1 MNCFIKGQGFQG
13 YLSLQ
18 EYELEKNS
26 YDLTE
31 AQKNELASILDDIN
45 KKLANG
51 EDADYSKAYEYLKST
66 IPQGNPDGVG
76 LSNWLDVAIATNS
89 RGKAGGICGSITD
102 TALRVATDLIM
113 RSNLAKYNADKYN
126 QFSNEMADAMLNNI
140 VASGK
145 VSLDGIL
152 KSDAQG
158 FTRFDP
164 DSLTLADWPGG
175 ALDWHNLKFSPDAFD
190 LGGLLNTLKN
200 ALFGAGHLLL
210 DPLNFGNW
218 ICESIRE
225 WLNLN
230 RDGKYYIYD
239 PLVLDLDGDGIETV
253 GSRKLIGA
261 LFDHDGDGIRTA
273 TGWVKADDG
282 LLVVDRNGDGIIND
296 GTELFGD
303 STLLADGT
311 KAKDGYAALREFDS
325 NGDGRVDAQDKH
337 FNQLRVWRDLNQDG
351 ICQTNELFTLEQVG
365 VKALNLANK
374 NTNTNLG
381 NGNTL
386 AQSGSY
392 ETTDGRTHEM
402 GDVNFEHKPV
412 FSEYTEEVKLT
423 EQQKQAP
430 NLKGTGRVR
439 DLRDAAA
446 LSDKLAELLNTY
458 SNTETRAGQLSLL
471 DNLLL
476 EWAKSDPQFDEN
488 AKYSLGTD
496 WIRGSSNTGGS
507 GFTPSQEGG
516 LKVVDPEWLKK
527 FDTYSNK
534 LNILNAFTG
543 ESSKLFYA
551 GTAKQRQKLLD
562 TIDDTYNS
570 IRDSLYESLLFQ
582 TRLKPYLEKLA
593 FKYENDQIS
602 LDFSDTT
609 AVFNQVFQHNPE
621 KAFVDL
627 GEFLAYQYDGF
638 WPEGFN
644 LLNQYIDYAKTYGV
658 YEQWCNHLGQTAQDK
673 LSVRSGSDGDD
684 ILIGTNLLGDG
695 RDIIKGGAGN
705 DILIGGIG
713 NDDLD
718 GGAGSDIYEFARG
731 FGQDV
736 IHNHDTGTDKTD
748 KIRFTD
754 GILRSEVMFVREG
767 NDLFLKIRNTT
778 DQIKI
783 ENFFIKD
790 GHGGYEIDLIEFA
803 DGKQLKVE
811 EIKALLLQATDNN
824 DIIHG
829 YESNDSLIGLAG
841 NDTLKGHGGD
851 DLLDG
856 GDGNDNL
863 DGGAG
868 NDELIGGAGNDILYG
883 GDGDDII
890 IGGTGNDYLEGG
902 EGSDLFIFDK
912 NFGNDKLLEFNR
924 SGKDINTVYFKNWI
938 KDDFIYYRK
947 GLDFY
952 IVAKNS
958 ADSLQ
963 IINFFRASGENQLDY
978 IKFSDG
984 SQLDISDI
992 RTLTQTGTDG
1002 DDELYA
1008 YGTKDT
1014 YLNGGKGNDQLY
1026 GANGND
1032 TLIGGDGNDRIYGGA
1047 GNDIYI
1053 FGSNFGHD
1061 VINNYDS
1068 SGNREDI
1075 IRFTDNISQAD
1086 LIFRRTGNDLVIRTR
1101 QDDNSITVQNYFQN
1115 EAKGN
1120 YRVDFIEFA
1129 DGTRLNVQ
1137 DIKKLTQTGTDGDD
1151 ELYAY
1156 SNEDTVLN
1164 GGLGND
1170 SLFGANGNDTLIGGD
1185 GNDRI
1190 YGGAGNDVLTG
1201 GTGNDYLEG
1210 GEGSDLFIFDKNFGN
1225 DKLLEFNRSGKDINT
1240 VYFNNWIKDD
1250 FIYYRKGL
1258 DFYIVA
1264 KNSADSLQIINF
1276 FRASGENQL
1285 DYIKFSDG
1293 SQLDISDI
1301 RAFNQTGTDG
1311 DDELYAYG
1319 NEDTVLNGG
1328 LGNDSLFGANGNDT
1342 LIGGDGNDH
1351 IYGGAGNDVLTGG
1364 TGNDYLEGGE
1374 GSDLFIFD
1382 KNFGNDKLLEFN
1394 PSGKDINTVYFKN
1407 WIKDDFIYYR
1417 KGLDFY
1423 IVAKNSADSLQIIN
1437 FFRASGENQLDYIKF
1452 SDGSQLDISDIRA
1465 LNQTGTDGDDE
1476 LYAYGNE
1483 DTIFNGGK
1491 GNDKL
1496 YGADGNDTL
1505 IGGDGNDSIYGGA
1518 GNDVLTGGTG
1528 NDYLEGGAGSDI
1540 YIFGSNFGHDV
1551 INNYDSSG
1559 NREDI
1564 IRFTDNITQADLIFR
1579 RTGNDLVIKNRQGYN
1594 SITVQNYFQN
1604 EAKGNYRVDFIEFA
1618 DGTRLNVQDIKKLTQ
1633 TGTDGDDELYAY
1645 SNEDTVLNGGLGNDS
1660 LFGANGNDTLIGGDG
1675 NDRIYGGAGNDVLT
1689 GGTGN
1694 DYLEGGSGSDIY
1706 IFGSNFGHDKI
1717 NNNDLSGNHE
1727 DIIRFT
1733 DNITQADLIFRRT
1746 GDDLVIRTRQGDNS
1760 ITVEDH
1766 FWNKVKGGRYQVDF
1780 IEFADGSRLN
1790 VQDIK
1795 KLTQTGTDGDDQ
1807 LYAYGNE
1814 DTVFDGGKGND
1825 GIYGADG
1832 NDTLIGG
1839 DGNDSIFG
1847 GAGNDVLTGG
1857 TGNDY
1862 LEGGAGSDIYIFGGN
1877 FGNDYIRNNDSSDN
1891 RKDIIRFTDSTR
1903 KADLIFRRTGNNLV
1917 IRTRQGDNCITVESY
1932 FWNEAKGNY
1941 QIDFIE
1947 FSNGARLS
1955 VQDIKKLVQASTDGD
1970 DELYAYSNE
1979 DTVFNGGKGDDKL
1992 YGADGNDTLI
2002 GGDGNDQIY
2011 GGAGND
2017 VLTGGTGNDYLKGGS
2032 GSDIY
2037 IFGSNFGHDVINN
2050 YDSSGNHEDIIRFTD
2065 NISQADLIFR
2075 RTGNNLVIRTRQ
2087 DDNSIT
2093 VQNYFQNEAKGNYQV
2108 DFIEFADGTR
2118 LNVQDI
2124 KKLTQTGT
2132 DGDDELYAYSNEDTV
2147 FDGGKGNDRLY
2158 GADGN
2163 DTLIGGDGNDRI
2175 YGGAG
2180 NDVLTGGT
2188 GNDYL
2193 EGGAGS
2199 DIYMFGSNFGHDK
2212 INNDDSSGNREDIIR
2227 FTDSITQADLIFRR
2241 TGDDLVIRTCQ
2252 GDNSITVQK
2261 YFRNDDEGNHKVDF
2275 IEFADG
2281 TRLNVQDVKKLT
2293 QTGTDGDD
2301 QLYAYGNEDTVFDGG
2316 KGDDKLYGADGNDT
2330 LIGGDGN
2337 DRIYGGAGNDV
2348 LTGGTGN
2355 DYLEGGAGSDIYIF
2369 GSNFG
2374 NDFINNDDS
2383 SDNREDIIRFTDSI
2397 TQADLIFRRTGD
2409 DLVIRTCQGDNS
2421 ITVKNYFWNDDE
2433 GNHKVDF
2440 IEFADGTQLNVQD
2453 VKKLTQTGTDGD
2465 DELHVYGNEDTVFD
2479 GGKGNDKLYGA
2490 DGNDTLIGGAG
2501 NDCIYGGAGNDVL
2514 IGGTGDDKLY
2524 GGDEEKD
2531 RYEFEAGHGS
2541 DIVYDKG
2548 KQDINSK
2555 SQRNDLIFKG
2565 AKLADTKFLCVN
2577 GKDLIIQAYGAADSV
2592 TLPDYFV
2599 TNSYGSREFNFIF
2612 DDRSIAYEDLY
2623 EYPLLGSNKD
2633 DVLNGGKG
2641 NDILNGNEGND
2652 ILYGNDGN
2660 DILVG
2665 GDGNDILN
2673 GGTGNDSL
2681 NGGWG
2686 KDCYE
2691 FEVGHGHDVINDEG
2705 YIEEISKRNN
2715 VVFKGANFSDA
2726 QFFHSGEN
2734 LVIQAYG
2741 SEDSVTILNY
2751 FGSEGSY
2758 YRSFNYIFE
2767 DMTITYEYI
2776 TDNYIFTCIG
2786 SDEDDSLYG
2795 SDGKDILNGGN
2806 GNDFIRGGLGY
2817 DILIGGTGNDH
2828 LCGGDGHKDR
2838 YEFEAGHGNDFIDD
2852 MGSHGKINY
2861 DKDNNDLV
2869 FKGAKLTEAEFT
2881 RSGDHLVIR
2890 AYGGDDSVTLWGYF
2904 KGDSSSYNEYRS
2916 FNFIFEDETIIGK
2929 DIKERYT
2936 FNQSGSEKDNTIF
2949 GWDGKDILKGGDGND
2964 ILYGGNGNDILYG
2977 ENGDDT
2983 LYGGDGND
2991 ILYGGNGNDILYG
3004 ENGDDTLYGGDGNDI
3019 LYGGTGRSILN
3030 GGDGDDI
3037 LNGGRFTDILIG
3049 GAGNDILSG
3058 GDRNK
3063 DRYEFEAGHGHDI
3076 VNDLGGGYGKY
3087 GFNDL
3092 VFKGAQSAE
3101 VVFIRSE
3108 NNLIIQA
3115 YGSEDSVTLPDYF
3128 DFNNQYS
3135 REFNFIFDDKTIYD
3149 YNLSSY
3155 PIIQCTDDKNN
3166 TIYGWDGKDILKGGA
3181 GNDILNG
3188 GSGNDV
3194 LIGGAGNDILNGGNW
3209 ENDCYEFEAGH
3220 GQDVVNDLG
3229 NMGKKYQHQRNDLV
3243 FKGASLADAEFIR
3256 SGNDLVIYAY
3266 GSADSV
3272 TLPDYF
3278 DTKNKNSR
3286 AFNFVFEDK
3295 SVTYEDMKK
3304 NPSFGVT
3311 KAKNGNDIVN
3321 LRNIASSDL
3330 ADNSP
3335 LKGKFVSNNSND
3347 PSAQIQNL
3355 LSAMAGFTPA
3365 IDDRLNSVG
3374 PIQQSMHLTS
3384 PPAY

>member
-26 YDLTE
+26 YDLNE
-31 AQKNELASILDDIN
+31 AQKNELASIIDDIN
-45 KKLANG
+45 MKLANG

-66 IPQGNPDGVG
+66 IPQGNPDSVG

-89 RGKAGGICGSITD
+89 RGKAGGVYGSITD
-102 TALRVATDLIM
+102 TALRVTTDLIM
-113 RSNLAKYNADKYN
+113 RSNRARYNADKYN

-152 KSDAQG
+152 KSDAKG

-164 DSLTLADWPGG
+164 DSLTPADWPGG

-200 ALFGAGHLLL
+200 ALFGADRLVR
-210 DPLNFGNW
+210 DPFNFGNW
-218 ICESIRE
+218 ICEGIRE

-311 KAKDGYAALREFDS
+311 KAKDGYAALHEFDS

-351 ICQTNELFTLEQVG
+351 ISQTNELFTLEQVG
-365 VKALNLANK
+365 VKALNLDNK

-381 NGNTL
+381 SGNTL
-386 AQSGSY
+386 AQIGSY
-392 ETTDGRTHEM
+392 ETTDGRTHAM

-412 FSEYTEEVKLT
+412 FSEYAEEVKLT

-471 DNLLL
+471 DKLLL

-496 WIRGSSNTGGS
+496 WIRVSSNSGGS

-516 LKVVDPEWLKK
+516 LKVADPEWLKK

-551 GTAKQRQKLLD
+551 GTAKQRQELLD

-602 LDFSDTT
+602 IDFSGTT
-609 AVFNQVFQHNPE
+609 AAFNQVFQHNPE
-621 KAFVDL
+621 KAFIDL
-627 GEFLAYQYDGF
+627 GEFLAYQYNGF
-638 WPEGFN
+638 WPEGVN
-644 LLNQYIDYAKTYGV
+644 LFNQYIDFAKTHGV
-658 YEQWCNHLGQTAQDK
+658 YEQWCDHLGQAAQDK
-673 LSVRSGSDGDD
+673 LSAQSGSDGNN
-684 ILIGTNLLGDG
+684 ILIGTNLFGDG
-695 RDIIKGGAGN
+695 RDIIKGGAG
-705 DILIGGIG
+705 DEILIGGIG
-713 NDDLD
+713 NDELD

-736 IHNHDTGTDKTD
+736 IHNYDTGNNKTD

-754 GILRSEVMFVREG
+754 GILRSEVIFVRER

-803 DGKQLKVE
+803 DGKQLNVE
-811 EIKALLLQATDNN
+811 EIKQLLLQATDSN
-824 DIIHG
+824 DIIYG
-829 YESNDSLIGLAG
+829 YESNDLLKGLAG
-841 NDTLKGHGGD
+841 NDTLKGHGGN

-856 GDGNDNL
+856 GDGDDNL

-912 NFGNDKLLEFNR
+912 DFGNDKLLEFNP

-938 KDDFIYYRK
+938 KEDFIYYRK

-984 SQLDISDI
+984 SQLDIS
-992 RTLTQTGTDG
+992 
-1002 DDELYA
+1002 E
-1008 YGTKDT
+1008 
-1014 YLNGGKGNDQLY
+1014 
-1026 GANGND
+1026 
-1032 TLIGGDGNDRIYGGA
+1032 
-1047 GNDIYI
+1047 
-1053 FGSNFGHD
+1053 
-1061 VINNYDS
+1061 
-1068 SGNREDI
+1068 
-1075 IRFTDNISQAD
+1075 
-1086 LIFRRTGNDLVIRTR
+1086 
-1101 QDDNSITVQNYFQN
+1101 
-1115 EAKGN
+1115 
-1120 YRVDFIEFA
+1120 
-1129 DGTRLNVQ
+1129 
-1137 DIKKLTQTGTDGDD
+1137 
-1151 ELYAY
+1151 
-1156 SNEDTVLN
+1156 
-1164 GGLGND
+1164 
-1170 SLFGANGNDTLIGGD
+1170 
-1185 GNDRI
+1185 
-1190 YGGAGNDVLTG
+1190 
-1201 GTGNDYLEG
+1201 
-1210 GEGSDLFIFDKNFGN
+1210 
-1225 DKLLEFNRSGKDINT
+1225 
-1240 VYFNNWIKDD
+1240 
-1250 FIYYRKGL
+1250 
-1258 DFYIVA
+1258 
-1264 KNSADSLQIINF
+1264 
-1276 FRASGENQL
+1276 
-1285 DYIKFSDG
+1285 
-1293 SQLDISDI
+1293 
-1301 RAFNQTGTDG
+1301 
-1311 DDELYAYG
+1311 
-1319 NEDTVLNGG
+1319 
-1328 LGNDSLFGANGNDT
+1328 
-1342 LIGGDGNDH
+1342 
-1351 IYGGAGNDVLTGG
+1351 
-1364 TGNDYLEGGE
+1364 
-1374 GSDLFIFD
+1374 
-1382 KNFGNDKLLEFN
+1382 
-1394 PSGKDINTVYFKN
+1394 
-1407 WIKDDFIYYR
+1407 
-1417 KGLDFY
+1417 
-1423 IVAKNSADSLQIIN
+1423 
-1437 FFRASGENQLDYIKF
+1437 
-1452 SDGSQLDISDIRA
+1452 IRA
-1465 LNQTGTDGDDE
+1465 LNQTATDGDDE

-1540 YIFGSNFGHDV
+1540 YIFGSNFGHDI

-1564 IRFTDNITQADLIFR
+1564 IRFTDNISQADLIFQ
-1579 RTGNDLVIKNRQGYN
+1579 RTKYDLVIKNRQGYN

-1633 TGTDGDDELYAY
+1633 TSTDGNDELYAY
-1645 SNEDTVLNGGLGNDS
+1645 SDEDNILNGGLGNDS
-1660 LFGANGNDTLIGGDG
+1660 LFGAKGNDTLIGGDG
-1675 NDRIYGGAGNDVLT
+1675 NDRIYGD
-1689 GGTGN
+1689 
-1694 DYLEGGSGSDIY
+1694 
-1706 IFGSNFGHDKI
+1706 
-1717 NNNDLSGNHE
+1717 
-1727 DIIRFT
+1727 
-1733 DNITQADLIFRRT
+1733 
-1746 GDDLVIRTRQGDNS
+1746 
-1760 ITVEDH
+1760 
-1766 FWNKVKGGRYQVDF
+1766 
-1780 IEFADGSRLN
+1780 
-1790 VQDIK
+1790 
-1795 KLTQTGTDGDDQ
+1795 
-1807 LYAYGNE
+1807 
-1814 DTVFDGGKGND
+1814 
-1825 GIYGADG
+1825 
-1832 NDTLIGG
+1832 
-1839 DGNDSIFG
+1839 
-1847 GAGNDVLTGG
+1847 AGNDVLTGG

-1862 LEGGAGSDIYIFGGN
+1862 LEGGAGSDIYIFG
-1877 FGNDYIRNNDSSDN
+1877 
-1891 RKDIIRFTDSTR
+1891 
-1903 KADLIFRRTGNNLV
+1903 
-1917 IRTRQGDNCITVESY
+1917 
-1932 FWNEAKGNY
+1932 
-1941 QIDFIE
+1941 
-1947 FSNGARLS
+1947 
-1955 VQDIKKLVQASTDGD
+1955 
-1970 DELYAYSNE
+1970 
-1979 DTVFNGGKGDDKL
+1979 
-1992 YGADGNDTLI
+1992 
-2002 GGDGNDQIY
+2002 
-2011 GGAGND
+2011 
-2017 VLTGGTGNDYLKGGS
+2017 
-2032 GSDIY
+2032 
-2037 IFGSNFGHDVINN
+2037 SNFGHDVINN
-2050 YDSSGNHEDIIRFTD
+2050 YDLSGNREDIIRFTD

-2075 RTGNNLVIRTRQ
+2075 RTGDDLVIRTRQ
-2087 DDNSIT
+2087 GDNSIT
-2093 VQNYFQNEAKGNYQV
+2093 VQDHFWNKGERYRI

-2147 FDGGKGNDRLY
+2147 FDGGKGNDKLY
-2158 GADGN
+2158 GAGGN
-2163 DTLIGGDGNDRI
+2163 DTLIGGDGDDSI

-2199 DIYMFGSNFGHDK
+2199 DIYIFSGNFGHDV
-2212 INNDDSSGNREDIIR
+2212 INNDDSSGNRKDIIRFTDSTRKADLIFRRIGYNLDIRTRQGDNSITVDSYFWNEATGNYKVDFIEFSNGTRLYDQDIKKLVQISTDGDDELYAYGNEDTVFDGGKGNDKLYGADGNDRLIGGDGNDYLKGGAGSDIYIFSGNFGHDVINNDDASDNREDIIR
-2227 FTDSITQADLIFRR
+2227 FTDNISQDDLIFRR
-2241 TGDDLVIRTCQ
+2241 TGNSLVIRTRQ
-2252 GDNSITVQK
+2252 GDNSITVQNH
-2261 YFRNDDEGNHKVDF
+2261 FQNNERGNYQVDF

-2281 TRLNVQDVKKLT
+2281 TRLNVQDIKKLTQTGTDGNDQLYAYSNEDTVFDGGKGNDKLYGADGNDTLIGGDGNDYLEGGAGSDIYIFGSNFGHDVINNYDSSDNREDIIRFTDNISQDDLIFRSTGNSLVIRTRQGDNSITVQNHFQNNERGNYQVDFVEFADGTRLNVQDIKKLT

-2301 QLYAYGNEDTVFDGG
+2301 ELYAYGNEDTVFDGG
-2316 KGDDKLYGADGNDT
+2316 KGNDKLYGAEGNDT

-2374 NDFINNDDS
+2374 HDVIDNDDS
-2383 SDNREDIIRFTDSI
+2383 SSSREDIIRFTDNIS
-2397 TQADLIFRRTGD
+2397 QDDLIFRRSGG

-2421 ITVKNYFWNDDE
+2421 IIILGYFWDNAE
-2433 GNHKVDF
+2433 GNYKVDF
-2440 IEFADGTQLNVQD
+2440 IEFADGTRLNVQD
-2453 VKKLTQTGTDGD
+2453 IKKLTQIGTDGD
-2465 DELHVYGNEDTVFD
+2465 DEFHAYGNEDILFD

-2490 DGNDTLIGGAG
+2490 DGNDTLIGGDG

-2548 KQDINSK
+2548 NQDINLK

-2599 TNSYGSREFNFIF
+2599 TKSYGSREFNFIF
-2612 DDRSIAYEDLY
+2612 DDQRIAYEDLY

-2641 NDILNGNEGND
+2641 NDILNGDEGND

-2726 QFFHSGEN
+2726 QFFRSGEN

-2751 FGSEGSY
+2751 FGSKGSY

-2795 SDGKDILNGGN
+2795 SDGNDILNGGK
-2806 GNDFIRGGLGY
+2806 GNDSISGGLGY
-2817 DILIGGTGNDH
+2817 DILIGGTGSDR
-2828 LCGGDGHKDR
+2828 LFGGNGHKDR

-2852 MGSHGKINY
+2852 MGHFNKINY
-2861 DKDNNDLV
+2861 DEDNNDLV

-2904 KGDSSSYNEYRS
+2904 KGGSSIFNGYRS

-2929 DIKERYT
+2929 DIKKRYS
-2936 FNQSGSEKDNTIF
+2936 FNQSGNEKDNTIF
-2949 GWDGKDILKGGDGND
+2949 GWDGKDILNGGAGND
-2964 ILYGGNGNDILYG
+2964 TLWGGEGDDILYG
-2977 ENGDDT
+2977 EENDDILHGEDGNDI

-2991 ILYGGNGNDILYG
+2991 ILN
-3004 ENGDDTLYGGDGNDI
+3004 GGDGKD
-3019 LYGGTGRSILN
+3019 ILN

-3037 LNGGRFTDILIG
+3037 LNGGDSYDILIG
-3049 GAGNDILSG
+3049 GAGNDILNG
-3058 GDRNK
+3058 GNGYK

-3108 NNLIIQA
+3108 NNLIIKA

-3194 LIGGAGNDILNGGNW
+3194 LIGGAGNDILNGG
-3209 ENDCYEFEAGH
+3209 DFDKDRYEFEAGH
-3220 GQDVVNDLG
+3220 GQDMVNDLG
-3229 NMGKKYQHQRNDLV
+3229 NMGKKYQYQRNDLV
-3243 FKGASLADAEFIR
+3243 FKGANLTDAEFIR
-3256 SGNDLVIYAY
+3256 SANGKDLVIYAY

-3278 DTKNKNSR
+3278 NTKNKNSR

-3311 KAKNGNDIVN
+3311 KAKNGNNIAN
-3321 LRNIASSDL
+3321 LRKIASSDL

-3335 LKGKFVSNNSND
+3335 LKGKFISNHSND

-3365 IDDRLNSVG
+3365 IDDRLNSVE

-3384 PPAY
+3384 APAY